1 MDKNLISSIVKAI
14 TEYKDPEKIVV
25 FGSRATGNYKRTSD
39 IDIAIWG
46 KGWSDKDVNI
56 VKHNLDEVVKTP
68 LKIDVL
74 NIYAV
79 KKDKLK
85 QNISKEGKIIYESG
99 KD

>member
-74 NIYAV
+74 NFYAV